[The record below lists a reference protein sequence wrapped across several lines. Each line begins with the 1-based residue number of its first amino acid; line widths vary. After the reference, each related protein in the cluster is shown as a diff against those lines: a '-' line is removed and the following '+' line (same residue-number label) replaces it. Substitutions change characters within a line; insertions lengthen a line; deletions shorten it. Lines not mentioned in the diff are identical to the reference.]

1 MSEKKK
7 GGGRGRESEYIG
19 KALNQKMVLQGK
31 FSTILGEAADQ
42 AKAGQEG
49 LAGHIKNSEIF
60 LRALRND

>member
-1 MSEKKK
+1 
-7 GGGRGRESEYIG
+7 
-19 KALNQKMVLQGK
+19 MVLQGK
-31 FSTILGEAADQ
+31 FSTILGEADQ